1 VAILKYAKVATDF
14 VGHTIAKTGA
24 SYSMIGHFMLF
35 LLLTV
40 ILTRPR
46 DWLYIYNKTSLYHCK
61 QPIINMI
68 ANHCLV
74 IDTQNIVTQV
84 KYAFLEEDYG
94 VTQLS
99 HKNHA
104 YLN

>member
-1 VAILKYAKVATDF
+1 
-14 VGHTIAKTGA
+14 
-24 SYSMIGHFMLF
+24 
-35 LLLTV
+35 
-40 ILTRPR
+40 
-46 DWLYIYNKTSLYHCK
+46 
-61 QPIINMI
+61 MI